1 MENKTV
7 YHYCSVET
15 FLNIIRN
22 ATLRLT
28 DVEKSNDYAERT
40 FMEAL
45 IIEEL
50 QKQSEQTALGYIFNQ
65 MIEEN
70 YRTLYSNAN
79 LYACC
84 FSEEKD
90 LLSQWRAYAG
100 NGTGVAI
107 GFSGK
112 YLERT
117 DQDLYGL
124 KFRKVNYDP
133 EQHRIYAKEQV
144 ETIIKSMEAGKNF
157 FAAMGDVFENRIEEN
172 SCRKKPAFAEE
183 KEWRLS
189 IAMSPEA
196 RIGRTG
202 VFQDFTL
209 SEIKVYSKKDQL
221 VTYFDLSFEK
231 IKQQF
236 IKEIVI
242 GPDCKAD
249 TRDFYHCLS
258 MFQYDANE
266 VAISKSEATY
276 RI

>member
-40 FMEAL
+40 YMEAL

-50 QKQSEQTALGYIFNQ
+50 QKRSEQTALGYIFNQ

-90 LLSQWRAYAG
+90 LLSQWRAYAD

-112 YLERT
+112 YLEQT
-117 DQDLYGL
+117 DKDLYGL

-209 SEIKVYSKKDQL
+209 SEIKIYSKKDQL

-249 TRDFYHCLS
+249 IRDFYRCLS